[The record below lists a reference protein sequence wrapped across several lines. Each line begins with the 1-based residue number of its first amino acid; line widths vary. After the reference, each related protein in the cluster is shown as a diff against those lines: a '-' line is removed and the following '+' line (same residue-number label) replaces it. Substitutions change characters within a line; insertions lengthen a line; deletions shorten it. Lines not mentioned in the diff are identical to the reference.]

1 MTNNT
6 LKNKTQKRKNK
17 TQKRNLERKNLDIKK
32 YKNDTIILFS
42 PNKKAIEIANQDTK
56 KYLFRDQVN
65 PDIAIKQHQGLK
77 KTLKELDQKFVDIN
91 KYLPKNTPP
100 EQLANLL
107 YTRDPFIQTPKGI
120 IIGQMRESVRKNDTE
135 IIDKILKD
143 LKQPIIYRCKGDEY
157 LEGGDFLI
165 NCNTS
170 FIGTGPRTSMAAA
183 KKFLKLNLYGTQRV
197 VIIYPAHKDKSMYR
211 IHLDCYFSPFGCRQ
225 CVIWD
230 DLTYK
235 NSTHKRMA
243 IEYTLQSNGTY
254 KQTSKPKSLYNYLND
269 NNYDIIKVS
278 TKSQHGYGTNL
289 LELNNGTVLVQD
301 EETHKK
307 IKGSIFVPFNEIH
320 KMYGGLHCA
329 SNTIFS

>member
-1 MTNNT
+1 MRNT
-6 LKNKTQKRKNK
+6 VKNKNRNKNITRKQKLDVKKNNK
-17 TQKRNLERKNLDIKK
+17 
-32 YKNDTIILFS
+32 TIILFT
-42 PNKKAIEIANQDTK
+42 PNKEAIEIANQDPE
-56 KYLFRDQVN
+56 KYLFRDKVN
-65 PDIAIKQHQGLK
+65 SDIAIKQHQK
-77 KTLKELDQKFVDIN
+77 FKQTLKQLGQKYIEIN

-100 EQLANLL
+100 NQLANLL

-120 IIGQMRESVRKNDTE
+120 ILGQMREPIRKNDTE
-135 IIDKILKD
+135 IIEKILKKF
-143 LKQPIIYRCKGDEY
+143 KQPIIYRCKDDEY

-170 FIGTGPRTSMAAA
+170 FIGTGPRTSMAAS

-197 VIIYPAHKDKSMYR
+197 VIIHPAHEDKSMYR
-211 IHLDCYFSPFGCRQ
+211 IHLDCYFSPFGCKQ

-235 NSTHKRMA
+235 NSIHKRMA
-243 IEYTLQSNGTY
+243 TEYTMQSNGSY
-254 KQTSKPKSLYNYLND
+254 KKTSETKSLYNYLKD

-278 TKSQHGYGTNL
+278 TKSQHGYGTNI
-289 LELNNGTVLVQD
+289 LELDNGTVLVQD

-329 SNTIFS
+329 SNTIF

>member
-1 MTNNT
+1 
-6 LKNKTQKRKNK
+6 
-17 TQKRNLERKNLDIKK
+17 
-32 YKNDTIILFS
+32 
-42 PNKKAIEIANQDTK
+42 
-56 KYLFRDQVN
+56 
-65 PDIAIKQHQGLK
+65 
-77 KTLKELDQKFVDIN
+77 
-91 KYLPKNTPP
+91 
-100 EQLANLL
+100 
-107 YTRDPFIQTPKGI
+107 
-120 IIGQMRESVRKNDTE
+120 MRESVRENDTK
-135 IIDKILKD
+135 IIDKILKKF
-143 LKQPIIYRCKGDEY
+143 KQPIIYRCKDDEY

-197 VIIYPAHKDKSMYR
+197 VIIYPAHADKSMYR
-211 IHLDCYFSPFGCRQ
+211 IHLDCYFSPFGCKQ

-243 IEYTLQSNGTY
+243 IEYTLQSNGNY
-254 KQTSKPKSLYNYLND
+254 KQTSKPASLYNYLKD
-269 NNYDIIKVS
+269 NNYDVIKVS

-289 LELNNGTVLVQD
+289 LELNNGTILVQD

-307 IKGSIFVPFNEIH
+307 IKNSIFIPFNEIH

-329 SNTIFS
+329 SNTIFT

>member
-6 LKNKTQKRKNK
+6 LKNRNKNNK
-17 TQKRNLERKNLDIKK
+17 TQKKNLDTKK
-32 YKNDTIILFS
+32 YKNDTLILFS
-42 PNKKAIEIANQDTK
+42 PNKKAIEIANQDTH

-65 PDIAIKQHQGLK
+65 ADIAINQHNNFK
-77 KTLKELDQKFVDIN
+77 KILTKLDQKYIDIN
-91 KYLPKNTPP
+91 NYLPKNTPP
-100 EQLANLL
+100 EQLTNLL

-120 IIGQMRESVRKNDTE
+120 ILGQMREEVRKNDTE
-135 IIDKILKD
+135 IIYKILKQ
-143 LKQPIIYRCKGDEY
+143 LKQPIIYKCKGDEY
-157 LEGGDFLI
+157 LEGGDFLM

-170 FIGTGPRTSMAAA
+170 FIGTGPRTSIAAA

-197 VIIYPAHKDKSMYR
+197 VIIYPVHPDKSMFR
-211 IHLDCYFSPFGCRQ
+211 IHLDCYFSPFGCKQ

-230 DLTYK
+230 DLTHK

-243 IEYTLQSNGTY
+243 IEYTIQSNGKY
-254 KQTSKPKSLYNYLND
+254 KQTSNPKSLYNYLKD

-278 TKSQHGYGTNL
+278 AKSQHGYGTNL
-289 LELNNGTVLVQD
+289 LELNDGTILVQD